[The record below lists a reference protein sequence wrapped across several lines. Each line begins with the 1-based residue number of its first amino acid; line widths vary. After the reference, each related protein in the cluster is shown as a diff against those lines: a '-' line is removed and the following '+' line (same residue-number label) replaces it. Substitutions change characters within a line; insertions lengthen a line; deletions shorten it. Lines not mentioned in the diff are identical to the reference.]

1 MKRIALILA
10 ATFPVMS
17 FAASQNTITF
27 NGQVTDQTCTVA
39 VNGNAASPMIL
50 LPTVSATSLSAANSK
65 AGETPFTV
73 SISGCTAPTSTALA
87 IKTAFLGNNV
97 TSAGNLGSTGTA
109 TNVQIQLLSAPA
121 GSAIVLEGVTSVA
134 GLVLPSAQTE
144 TSHDFAAQYVS
155 ETGGATA
162 GTVTA
167 SVQYALDYL

>member
-1 MKRIALILA
+1 MKRIALFLA
-10 ATFPVMS
+10 ATIPAMA

-27 NGQVTDQTCTVA
+27 NGQVTDQTCTVS
-39 VNGNAASPMIL
+39 VNGNAANPMIL
-50 LPTVSATSLSAANSK
+50 LPTVTASSLSAVNST

-73 SISGCTAPTSTALA
+73 SISGCTAPSSGSLA

-97 TSAGNLGSTGTA
+97 TSAGNLGSSGTA
-109 TNVQIQLLSAPA
+109 SNVQVQLLTAPA

-144 TSHDFAAQYVS
+144 TSHDFAARYVS
-155 ETGGATA
+155 EDGGATA